1 MEEHEHTEE
10 GHDGGDV
17 LELSTKRED
26 ESKDVATIVLFRLDG
41 KEFRV
46 PAEPKP
52 VVALRYLH
60 GIRKHGPDVAAAD
73 LLAALLGEE
82 AWEALVA
89 YDDLTPDEFQAILGA
104 VHGLVAGA
112 VEGPAQKGFSSGQ

>member
-1 MEEHEHTEE
+1 MEESTQTD
-10 GHDGGDV
+10 DGGSV
-17 LELSTKRED
+17 LELSTKREKND
-26 ESKDVATIVLFRLDG
+26 EDAATIVLFRLDG

-82 AWEALVA
+82 AWDALVE
-89 YDDLTPDEFQAILGA
+89 YDDLTPDEFQAILQA
-104 VHGLVAGA
+104 VHSLVAG
-112 VEGPAQKGFSSGQ
+112 VMEGPAQQGFSNGR